1 MRSWV
6 ASLLCLLAP
15 ALWAASS
22 PEVYHTA
29 AQPESAPKYIGNPDG
44 RIGGICVDLFRL
56 MEQREPALRI
66 QGDQAFLP
74 LKRLEKS
81 VRHGQLD
88 FICGVGDNPARRHQ
102 FIYLQPPVFTVRY
115 HLAVRSDDTV
125 EVKGWDDVRALG
137 KEGTILINHGSG
149 AIARLQT
156 IGGLIIDSGGISSSA
171 NYHKLLMKR
180 GRFVYYRSPGF
191 EFDIRQHNLASQIR
205 ILPTVMEE
213 TPFHILFYQQTSP
226 ERLGLFAN
234 TLQQV
239 ANSGELASLVEHYR

>member
-1 MRSWV
+1 M
-6 ASLLCLLAP
+6 L
-15 ALWAASS
+15 
-22 PEVYHTA
+22 
-29 AQPESAPKYIGNPDG
+29 
-44 RIGGICVDLFRL
+44 
-56 MEQREPALRI
+56 
-66 QGDQAFLP
+66 
-74 LKRLEKS
+74 
-81 VRHGQLD
+81 HGQLD

-149 AIARLQT
+149 AIERLQT

-213 TPFHILFYQQTSP
+213 TPFYILFYQQTSP